1 MNTSDTVQ
9 AFYEHY
15 SYPPVPIATPPH
27 FSATACYRLARYAQS
42 GFWPND
48 DLPRRALVG
57 GCGNGHELHLVA
69 ANSPECQE
77 VIGVDLSRTAVATA
91 QERLAYHKLEHCRVE
106 WADLM
111 QAETLPPGPFDFITS
126 YGVLHHTAD
135 PAVAL
140 QNLASRLAPD
150 GVMALM
156 IYNASGRQIIYQ
168 FRQVLSRLGLDQP
181 DMVAPLLQALQPN
194 SQTYT
199 HLRGNA
205 SYYQHPENIADNF
218 LHPQDLPFYVADIP
232 PWLAEA
238 GLCFLDM
245 IPNGQY
251 WCPEAF
257 VSRSNTA
264 FYGRYGQLDR
274 LAQLSLLENLSPT
287 THTQNIFW
295 CSRSHGRTWAGTFP
309 PYDPEDA
316 WQLNPLVPQQV
327 RLTAPGGVTLTATQ
341 ADTLQPDLAYQLVWP
356 LIPMPYHTM
365 HLSGQQLQALLS
377 NRLEALSARVCHALA
392 AQALIVRKDSEARLR

>member
-15 SYPPVPIATPPH
+15 SYPPVPIATQPH
-27 FSATACYRLARYAQS
+27 FSATACYSLARYAQT
-42 GFWPND
+42 GFWPEAD
-48 DLPRRALVG
+48 RPRRALVG

-77 VIGVDLSRTAVATA
+77 VIGVDLARTAVATA
-91 QERLAYHKLEHCRVE
+91 QERLAYHKLAHCRVQ

-111 QAETLPPGPFDFITS
+111 QADTLPDGPFDFITS
-126 YGVLHHTAD
+126 YGVLHHTAA
-135 PAVAL
+135 PEVAL

-156 IYNASGRQIIYQ
+156 VYNASGRQIIYQ
-168 FRQVLSRLGLDQP
+168 FRQVLASLGLDQP
-181 DMVAPLLQALQPN
+181 ETVAPLLQALQPN

-205 SYYQHPENIADNF
+205 SYYRHPENIADNF

-232 PWLAEA
+232 AWLEQA
-238 GLCFLDM
+238 GLSFLDM
-245 IPNGQY
+245 IPQGQY

-264 FYGRYGQLDR
+264 FYERYGQLDR
-274 LAQLSLLENLSPT
+274 LSQLSLLETLSPT

-295 CSRSHGRTWAGTFP
+295 CSRTHQRTWTGTFP
-309 PYDPEDA
+309 PYDPSYA
-316 WQLNPLVPQQV
+316 WQLNPLV
-327 RLTAPGGVTLTATQ
+327 ATQ
-341 ADTLQPDLAYQLVWP
+341 ARLKTPSGTTLVPSQIDTLQPDLAYQLVWP
-356 LIPMPYHTM
+356 LVPMPHSNM
-365 HLSGQQLQALLS
+365 HLSGRQLQALLG
-377 NRLEALSARVCHALA
+377 NALQTLSPQVCQALA
-392 AQALIVRKDSEARLR
+392 AQALIVRRDS